1 MNNFD
6 TVLIVG
12 NGWDLCCGLKSSYS
26 DFMDSLKHKISEY
39 PELIRFLYSTHKSKL
54 WTDLETELGDIA
66 TNPLKGTD
74 GKFNLFSLVSNEA
87 RFEMEFQ
94 KLKELLNEYLLKSL
108 KIPIKKRFPWCLID
122 DAIRMDGGI
131 YILNFNYTG
140 IIDNYFCSPYF
151 ADCVGFYKINHIHGN
166 LSDHDIILGV
176 QDSRKLKKEHSFLYK
191 TRYVDPQK
199 VFEAEHALRMAKK
212 IIVFGTSLG
221 ESDYSYFEN
230 FFQEQCQKDANP
242 KEFIFYYYQKNGQN
256 DLIYNLRCLTGNQL
270 IQFYSNNNVQFYD
283 SALEVG

>member
-1 MNNFD
+1 MNNFE
-6 TVLIVG
+6 TVYIVG
-12 NGWDLCCGLKSSYS
+12 NGLDICCGIKSSYS
-26 DFMDSLKHKISEY
+26 NFMDSLESKILDY
-39 PELIRFLYSTHKSKL
+39 PELIRFLYSSHRNKL

-66 TNPLKGTD
+66 INPMGIGGSK
-74 GKFNLFSLVSNEA
+74 LFSLVYNHQ
-87 RFEMEFQ
+87 RFEEEFE
-94 KLKELLNEYLLKSL
+94 KLKYLLYEYLRDINKHAYHKTMPLELMNSYVNSE
-108 KIPIKKRFPWCLID
+108 
-122 DAIRMDGGI
+122 GGL
-131 YILNFNYTG
+131 YILNFNYTEVV
-140 IIDNYFCSPYF
+140 DNYLYASFVSQKINC
-151 ADCVGFYKINHIHGN
+151 KINHIHGTLN
-166 LSDHDIILGV
+166 DNINIILGV

-191 TRYVDPQK
+191 TRYADPQK
-199 VFEAEHALRMAKK
+199 VFEAEQALRKAKR